1 MQQSPSYFAT
11 LADGLAVI
19 ACAFISGAVA
29 ACAIIA
35 AFGGFKS

>member
-1 MQQSPSYFAT
+1 MQQAPEHLST

-29 ACAIIA
+29 AYAII
-35 AFGGFKS
+35 